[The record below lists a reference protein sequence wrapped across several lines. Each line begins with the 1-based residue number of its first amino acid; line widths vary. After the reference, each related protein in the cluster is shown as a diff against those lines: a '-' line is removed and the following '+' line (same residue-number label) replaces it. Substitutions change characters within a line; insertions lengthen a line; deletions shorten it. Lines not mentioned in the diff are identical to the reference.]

1 MEREATKHGERES
14 KTQLDDNAAIWR
26 ETRESQGRKAG
37 YNHTEWKANDN
48 AVRGKGEDTE

>member
-1 MEREATKHGERES
+1 MEREETKHAERES

-48 AVRGKGEDTE
+48 AVRGKGEGTE